1 MSEMKKRAQK
11 KMKHKPNARHT
22 LSEVLHSLQDIV
34 NNELANITDD
44 DSNKLLTNTT
54 PTLSKEDVMNSL
66 RELIGD
72 VAAVDNTLEQI
83 SPDKTP
89 ENKIVETE
97 PAMDEDQDS
106 EATVEEG
113 IIIDDSIDQV
123 VATPDDVEFDIEPE
137 SDEALAINDA
147 EIDPAPADEFKLEIE
162 DPYAEKQNAI
172 KNSRVDDNKNKERIS
187 TDMAKAASIGVQAEI
202 NWDDIP
208 VLHEVVAPP
217 PETGR
222 TTTREAREIAIKV
235 AAALN
240 IESRKKGGGSMD
252 IKTIMRLQSLLSQEL
267 QDRQDDGAAGDN
279 VDDDTRGEPGGDGT

>member
-1 MSEMKKRAQK
+1 MKKRAQK

-34 NNELANITDD
+34 NNELANITDENSD
-44 DSNKLLTNTT
+44 KLPTNTT

-106 EATVEEG
+106 EATAEEG

-123 VATPDDVEFDIEPE
+123 VVTPDDVEFDIEPN
-137 SDEALAINDA
+137 SNEALAINDA
-147 EIDPAPADEFKLEIE
+147 EIDPAPANEFKLEIE

-172 KNSRVDDNKNKERIS
+172 KNSRVGDNKNKERIS

-267 QDRQDDGAAGDN
+267 QDRQDDDAAAGDN

>member
-1 MSEMKKRAQK
+1 MKKRAQK

-34 NNELANITDD
+34 NNELANITDENSD
-44 DSNKLLTNTT
+44 KLPTNTT

-66 RELIGD
+66 RGLIGD

>member
-123 VATPDDVEFDIEPE
+123 VVTPDDVEFDIEPN
-137 SDEALAINDA
+137 SNEALAINDA
-147 EIDPAPADEFKLEIE
+147 EIDPAPANEFKLEIE